1 MAILKL
7 IRDIVATCLYG
18 TKESRKEK
26 LSSNRMY
33 LTLNILIERQL
44 HLDSRNSSIM
54 VSTGD
59 RRQWWK
65 VLTSLTKMEQLHRPL
80 FITKT
85 CLEWSL
91 QIRTLDTMIQS
102 ISRKLETHHTTNI
115 KQWHNTIQPSRDTQT
130 VWKVREQISAIWIL
144 KIQCASPRSSR
155 MQVPP
160 TMEATQREK
169 TSQASTYLPRISINT
184 TLQKA

>member
-7 IRDIVATCLYG
+7 IRDIVATCLHR
-18 TKESRKEK
+18 TKELRKEK
-26 LSSNRMY
+26 LNSNRMY

-54 VSTGD
+54 ESTGD
-59 RRQWWK
+59 HRQWWK
-65 VLTSLTKMEQLHRPL
+65 VLTSLTKMEQLHRPS

-102 ISRKLETHHTTNI
+102 ISRKLETHRTTSI
-115 KQWHNTIQPSRDTQT
+115 KQWHKTMQLSRDIQN
-130 VWKVREQISAIWIL
+130 VWKVWEQILAIWIL
-144 KIQCASPRSSR
+144 KIQCASLRSSL
-155 MQVPP
+155 MQVLLM
-160 TMEATQREK
+160 TEATQREK
-169 TSQASTYLPRISINT
+169 TNQASTYPPRISINT
-184 TLQKA
+184 TIRKA

>member
-7 IRDIVATCLYG
+7 IRDIVATCLHG

-44 HLDSRNSSIM
+44 HLDSHNSSIM
-54 VSTGD
+54 ESID
-59 RRQWWK
+59 DHRQWWK
-65 VLTSLTKMEQLHRPL
+65 VPTRLTKMEQLHRPL

-102 ISRKLETHHTTNI
+102 ISRKLETHLTTSI
-115 KQWHNTIQPSRDTQT
+115 KQWHNTMQLSRDTQT
-130 VWKVREQISAIWIL
+130 VWKAREQILAIWIL

-155 MQVPP
+155 MQVLPM
-160 TMEATQREK
+160 MEATQREK
-169 TSQASTYLPRISINT
+169 TNQASTYLPRISTNT
-184 TLQKA
+184 TIQKA